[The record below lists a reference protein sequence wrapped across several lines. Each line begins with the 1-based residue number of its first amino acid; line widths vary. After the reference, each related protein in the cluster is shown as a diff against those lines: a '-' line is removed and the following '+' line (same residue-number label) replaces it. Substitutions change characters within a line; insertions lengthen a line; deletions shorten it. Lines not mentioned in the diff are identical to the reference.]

1 MRLLIMLL
9 MAIAV
14 PLWGKDAEPVEINQA
29 PGDTLWILRAK
40 DSRTAKV
47 ILKPGWKFISTS
59 VDKKPN
65 IACSIVVRDS
75 LGRAVGL
82 SYRTRL
88 FGVDTTR
95 FELRYTTEDSLPS
108 SWGESKYILD
118 AQGKF
123 AVRKEKIEELEP

>member
-1 MRLLIMLL
+1 MRLLLFLL
-9 MAIAV
+9 MFIAV

-29 PGDTLWILRAK
+29 MGDTLWVLRAEG
-40 DSRTAKV
+40 SRAAKTV
-47 ILKPGWKFISTS
+47 LKPGWKFISTS

-65 IACSIVVRDS
+65 IICSIMVRDS

-82 SYRTRL
+82 SYKTRL

-95 FELRYTTEDSLPS
+95 FKLRYTTEDSLPS
-108 SWGESKYILD
+108 SWGKFEYMLD

-123 AVRKEKIEELEP
+123 ESEKD